1 MMENPAR
8 VIVLSGGVGG
18 ARLVDGL
25 DRHLPAGHLAAIV
38 NTGDDF
44 VHLGLHVSP
53 DLDTVTYTLAGLA
66 NRSTGWGRRDESWHF
81 MDTLEQLGGPT
92 WFRLGDRDLAMHAE
106 RSRRLARGERLSLI
120 TLDLAARLGVSTA
133 VIPMTD
139 DAVRT
144 RVHTLDGSLDFQDY
158 FVRLR
163 AGPRVERISFE
174 GVGAAQAAGAALEAI
189 ASPALE
195 AIVVGPSNPYLSID
209 PILAVPGLRNAM
221 RLRGVPIVAVCPL
234 IGGHAV
240 KGPTAKIMRELGLE
254 CSPRAIAEHYS
265 GLIDGL
271 LIDDADRDWVDLCG
285 VPAYVTRTLMDSDQ
299 ARQRLAG
306 EALAF
311 ARTL

>member
-1 MMENPAR
+1 MSLAPVR

-25 DRHLPAGHLAAIV
+25 HRGLPAGHLAALV

-53 DLDTVTYTLAGLA
+53 DVDTVTYTLAGLA
-66 NRSTGWGRRDESWHF
+66 NPVTGWGRRDESWHF
-81 MDTLEQLGGPT
+81 MDALTQLGGPT

-106 RSRRLARGERLSLI
+106 RSRRLAAGESLSLI
-120 TLDLAARLGVSTA
+120 TLDLATKLGVSTA

-144 RVHTLDGSLDFQDY
+144 RVHTGDGSLDFQDY

-163 AGPRVERISFE
+163 AEPRIERITFE
-174 GVGAAQAAGAALEAI
+174 GIADARPAAAALEAI
-189 ASPALE
+189 ASPQLE
-195 AIVVGPSNPYLSID
+195 VIVVGPSNPYLSVD
-209 PILAVPGLRNAM
+209 PILTVPGLRNAM

-234 IGGHAV
+234 IGGQAV
-240 KGPTAKIMRELGLE
+240 KGPTAKIMQELGLE

-271 LIDDADRDWVDLCG
+271 LIDEADRDWADLCG
-285 VPAYVTRTLMDSDQ
+285 VPTCVTRTLMDTDE
-299 ARQRLAG
+299 ARVRLAR
-306 EALAF
+306 EVVAF
-311 ARTL
+311 AGTL

>member
-1 MMENPAR
+1 MSPASVR

-25 DRHLPAGHLAAIV
+25 DRCLPAGHLAALV

-44 VHLGLHVSP
+44 VHLGLHISP
-53 DLDTVTYTLAGLA
+53 DVDTVIYTLAGLA
-66 NRSTGWGRRDESWHF
+66 NPLTGWGRRDESWHF
-81 MDTLEQLGGPT
+81 MEALLQLGGPT

-106 RSRRLARGERLSLI
+106 RSRRLVAGEPLSAV

-139 DAVRT
+139 EAVRT
-144 RVHTLDGSLDFQDY
+144 RVHTAEGSLDFQDY

-163 AGPRVERISFE
+163 AEPRLERITFE
-174 GVGAAQAAGAALEAI
+174 GSVGARPAGAALEAI
-189 ASPALE
+189 ASPLLE

-209 PILAVPGLRNAM
+209 PILSVPGLRNAM

-234 IGGHAV
+234 IGGQAV

-254 CSPRAIAEHYS
+254 CSPQAIAEHYS

-271 LIDDADRDWVDLCG
+271 VIDEADRDWAELCG
-285 VPAYVTRTLMDSDQ
+285 VPACVTRTLMDTDA
-299 ARQRLAG
+299 ARLRLAG
-306 EALAF
+306 EVLAF
-311 ARTL
+311 AGTL